1 MARHRPLPSPLR
13 PMAHSTE
20 GVVQLRVHAFLHWLS
35 RCMPPSSTGA
45 APSADR
51 TTTAHKQVIGVLG
64 GMGPHAGVDLVD
76 KIIAQTDAAT
86 DQEHVP
92 VALLSYPERLVDR
105 STFLFGEIDTN
116 PAYALADVLRRLDD
130 VGAVVAGMPCN
141 TAHAPA
147 IFDTIVQETARTGH
161 DVRLLHMI
169 DETVQFMQATM
180 PHVETVGTLSTQ
192 AVYDLEL
199 HRAPLEAAGFTV
211 VTPAPAMRERI
222 NTTIFDPSF
231 GLKAQSHP
239 ATPQAKQNLLD
250 AIHHLIERGADA
262 VVLGCT
268 ELPLAPL
275 AARMDLVPLIDPAEI
290 LARALLRAVHP
301 DHLKPL
307 PPRLASFQ
315 TA

>member
-1 MARHRPLPSPLR
+1 
-13 PMAHSTE
+13 
-20 GVVQLRVHAFLHWLS
+20 
-35 RCMPPSSTGA
+35 MP
-45 APSADR
+45 APN
-51 TTTAHKQVIGVLG
+51 KQVIGVLG

-116 PAYALADVLRRLDD
+116 PAYALADVLRLLDD
-130 VGAVVAGMPCN
+130 AGAVVAGMPCN
-141 TAHAPA
+141 TAHAPS
-147 IFDTIVQETARTGH
+147 IFDTIVQETRRTGH
-161 DVRLLHMI
+161 QVELLHMI
-169 DETVQFMQATM
+169 EETVEFMQATM
-180 PHVETVGTLSTQ
+180 PHIETVGTLSTQ
-192 AVYDLEL
+192 AVYELNL
-199 HRAPLEAAGFTV
+199 HRTPLEAAGFSV
-211 VTPAPAMRERI
+211 VTPDPVMRELV
-222 NTTIFDPSF
+222 NTTIFDTSF

-250 AIHHLIERGADA
+250 TIQHLIDRGADA

-275 AARMDLVPLIDPAEI
+275 AADMDLVPLIDPAEV
-290 LARALLRAVHP
+290 LARALIDAVHP

-307 PPRLASFQ
+307 PPRLATFQ